1 MALPTLQTFSFPMNR
16 LILLLS
22 FVTLAG
28 CERGA
33 PAGPDDGRLRV
44 VTTTSLVADLA
55 RQIGG
60 PDVDVESL
68 MGPGVDP
75 HLYRARES
83 DVQRM
88 VDADLILYTG
98 LHLEG
103 KMGEVLEGVARRGI
117 GVEPVAESIGEDA
130 LIPASG
136 TMAASGGT
144 YDPHVWMDVTL
155 WRRVAVSVADALAAA
170 DPAHADAFRARSL
183 AYDARLDSLD
193 AYVRTRV
200 AELPPERRILVT
212 AHDAFNYFGKAYGV
226 DVRGLQGISTATEAG
241 TADVRDLA
249 AFVAE
254 RRLPALFVESSVS
267 PRAIEAVRAA
277 VRARG
282 FDVRVGGSLY
292 SDALGGP
299 GSGADTYI
307 GMIRANVD
315 TVVDGLNGTPVGP
328 TAAAARRVTPDL

>member
-1 MALPTLQTFSFPMNR
+1 MIR
-16 LILLLS
+16 LLLFS
-22 FVTLAG
+22 AFLVALAG
-28 CERGA
+28 CKPSDPGA
-33 PAGPDDGRLRV
+33 SAGARTGRLQI
-44 VTTTSLVADLA
+44 VTTTSLIGDLA

-60 PDVDVESL
+60 PDVDVQSL

-88 VDADLILYTG
+88 VSADLILYTG

-117 GVEPVAESIGEDA
+117 GVEPVAETIGEDA
-130 LIPASG
+130 LIAATGS
-136 TMAASGGT
+136 MATAGGT

-155 WRRVAVSVADALAAA
+155 WRRVAVAVADALAAA
-170 DPAHADAFRARSL
+170 DPAHEAAFRARSL

-193 AYVRTRV
+193 AYVRGRV
-200 AELPPERRILVT
+200 AEIPPERRVLVT
-212 AHDAFNYFGKAYGV
+212 AHDAFGYFGKAYGV

-241 TADVRDLA
+241 TADVRALA
-249 AFVAE
+249 DFVAE
-254 RRLPALFVESSVS
+254 TRLPALFVESSVS

-282 FDVRVGGSLY
+282 FEVRIGGSLY

-299 GSGADTYI
+299 DSGADTYV

-315 TVVDGLNGTPVGP
+315 TVVDGLNGTARGP
-328 TAAAARRVTPDL
+328 ARGTPAEAPASAAR

>member
-1 MALPTLQTFSFPMNR
+1 MTRLLLLLAVLVALP
-16 LILLLS
+16 
-22 FVTLAG
+22 G
-28 CERGA
+28 CGPGTPDA
-33 PAGPDDGRLRV
+33 PADGRLRV
-44 VTTTSLVADLA
+44 VTTTSLIADLA

-60 PDVDVESL
+60 DDIQVESL

-103 KMGEVLEGVARRGI
+103 KMGDVLEGVARRGI
-117 GVEPVAESIGEDA
+117 GVEPVAETVGEDA
-130 LIPASG
+130 LIPATG
-136 TMAASGGT
+136 AMVTAGGT
-144 YDPHVWMDVTL
+144 FDPHVWMDVAL
-155 WRRVAVSVADALAAA
+155 WRRAAVAVADALAAA
-170 DPAHADAFRARSL
+170 DPAHAPAFRARSL

-200 AELPPERRILVT
+200 AELPPERRVLVT

-241 TADVRDLA
+241 TADVRELA

-254 RRLPALFVESSVS
+254 RRLPALFVETSVS

-282 FDVRVGGSLY
+282 WDVRVGGSLY

-299 GSGADTYI
+299 GSGADTYV
-307 GMIRANVD
+307 GMIRSNVD
-315 TVVDGLNGTPVGP
+315 TIVDGLNGTAP
-328 TAAAARRVTPDL
+328 AARPAPPDRRATPNR